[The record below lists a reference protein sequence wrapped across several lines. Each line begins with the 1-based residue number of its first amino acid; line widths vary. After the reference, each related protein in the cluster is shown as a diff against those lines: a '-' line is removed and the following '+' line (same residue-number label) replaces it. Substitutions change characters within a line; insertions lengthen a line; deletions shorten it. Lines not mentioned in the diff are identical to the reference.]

1 MRTKHPVLGV
11 IFALAG
17 VVLFGLNASSSKVL
31 MESGVSPE
39 ELVIFRSLATAI
51 GAGVVLVL
59 TKPTAFRVRL
69 PEWRNLILF
78 GVFGVALMQ
87 WSYSNAVANLPVGI
101 ALLIEYTAIVIVPLV
116 SLWLFKEKVLP
127 RLWFAI
133 VMVLG
138 GLVVVS
144 RIWDGGLN
152 PVGVMFAIA
161 AALFLSFY
169 FLMGEHT
176 LRNRDAMSTLF
187 YSMSISAVFWLIV
200 SPWWNFDTAI
210 LAKTISLTGN
220 LDQYSVPLWGLL
232 LWVGIFGSFLPMLFS
247 FLALTHLRATSVG
260 VISTAETVMA
270 FVFGWAW
277 LNEKIDGIQ
286 ALGGLLVVAGIV
298 LAQTSRVRSLDS
310 AVSKPMKSKSRGG
323 GNA

>member
-1 MRTKHPVLGV
+1 MRTKRPFLGA
-11 IFALAG
+11 IYALAG
-17 VVLFGLNASSSKVL
+17 VVLFGLNASTSKVT
-31 MESGVSPE
+31 MAAGISPE
-39 ELVIFRSLATAI
+39 ELVIFRSLATAF
-51 GAGVVLVL
+51 GAGIALAL
-59 TKPTAFRVRL
+59 TKPKAFKVKPR
-69 PEWRNLILF
+69 EWKNLILF

-152 PVGVMFAIA
+152 PLGVMFAVA

-176 LRNRDAMSTLF
+176 LRNRDALSTLF
-187 YSMSISAVFWLIV
+187 YSMSISALFWLIV
-200 SPWWNFDTAI
+200 TPWWNFDTS
-210 LAKTISLTGN
+210 LFGKTVSLTGN
-220 LDQYSVPLWGLL
+220 LEQFELPVWIMLAWI
-232 LWVGIFGSFLPMLFS
+232 GIFGSFLPMLFS

-277 LNEKIDGIQ
+277 LNERIDGLQ
-286 ALGGLLVVAGIV
+286 ALGGLFVIAGIV
-298 LAQTSRVRSLDS
+298 LAQTSRVQKQEKESTN
-310 AVSKPMKSKSRGG
+310 V
-323 GNA
+323 NN